1 MKYKLDRIKNLIIQE
16 IMRAITSGAV
26 KDPRVPK
33 IMTITDISL
42 SKDLHYCHLYFT
54 MIGEEKDRKQA
65 ILGLNSA
72 KGFFQK
78 IISENL
84 NIRFT
89 PKIEFRYDEKEDEAL
104 RIDYIIENIAKERI
118 EQSATDDANG

>member
-16 IMRAITSGAV
+16 IMSTITSGAV
-26 KDPRVPK
+26 KDPRIPK

-104 RIDYIIENIAKERI
+104 RIDNIIENIAKERI

>member
-1 MKYKLDRIKNLIIQE
+1 
-16 IMRAITSGAV
+16 MRALTSGAV

-104 RIDYIIENIAKERI
+104 RIDNIIENIAKERI

>member
-16 IMRAITSGAV
+16 IMRALTSGAV

-104 RIDYIIENIAKERI
+104 RIDNIIENIAKERI